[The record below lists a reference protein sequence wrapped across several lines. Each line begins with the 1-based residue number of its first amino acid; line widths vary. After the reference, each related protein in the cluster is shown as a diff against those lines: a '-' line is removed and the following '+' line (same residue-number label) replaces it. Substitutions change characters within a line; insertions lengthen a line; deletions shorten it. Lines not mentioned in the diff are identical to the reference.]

1 MQNLLCMRSHVLYII
16 MSDYIVRAIEE
27 EKQAAQKE
35 RKELIANYEQHQH
48 WKKINKGGGK
58 RYST

>member
-35 RKELIANYEQHQH
+35 RKELIANYEQHQQLEKDQQGRR
-48 WKKINKGGGK
+48 KKV
-58 RYST
+58 